1 MPNPQPPHEHRRVT
15 RAQLHVLRSLV
26 IVWRRDGRATFR
38 SVARHADRSVSATWT
53 QLVMLRMA
61 GLASWE
67 FGRSGTLRPL
77 VSIVRELP

>member
-1 MPNPQPPHEHRRVT
+1 MPSPPPPEHRRIT

-38 SVARHADRSVSATWT
+38 SVARHANRSVSATWT
-53 QLVMLRMA
+53 QLAMLRLA